1 MTDSINKKMMSELM
15 KANPDKNVVCSPFS
29 LEVVLALLLQ
39 GADGE
44 TKQQIEKTLSENIK
58 SKANALSESENLS
71 IANAVY
77 VNRKYQKAVK
87 EEYLNSISD
96 YPNSVMMSGNNSVE
110 KTNAWVREITDGQI
124 QKIIEKEPDDLV
136 LCLLNAL
143 AFDGKWMEPYEDD
156 GIHDEEFT
164 NLDGSTAK
172 VSMLGSIEYS
182 YVENE
187 LVTGFTKD
195 YKGDFA
201 FMGLLPKKETSKLS
215 MLRTAEG
222 LDFKKL
228 YAGRSN
234 HEVYVKIPEFEFD
247 YEASLTEFC
256 KELGITSLFE
266 QSADL
271 SKISEEVPLMV
282 SDIKQKAKIKL
293 DRHGTKAAVVTLA
306 AVCAGCAIFD
316 RKSVI
321 LNRPFFFAI
330 IHKDSGEPV
339 FAGVVNNL

>member
-1 MTDSINKKMMSELM
+1 MTNAINKRLLYELM
-15 KANPDKNVVCSPFS
+15 KTGFDRNIVCSPFS
-29 LEVVLALLLQ
+29 LEVVLELLLQ
-39 GADGE
+39 GADGK
-44 TKQQIEKTLSENIK
+44 TKQQLEKVLTENIK
-58 SKANALSESENLS
+58 SKANALNESENLS

-77 VNRKYQKAVK
+77 VNRKYQNAVK

-96 YPNSVMMSGNNSVE
+96 YPNSIMMSGNNCVE
-110 KTNAWVREITDGQI
+110 KINAWVREITDGQI
-124 QKIIEKEPDDLV
+124 QKIIEKESDDLV

-156 GIHDEEFT
+156 DIYDEKFT
-164 NLDGSTAK
+164 NLDTSTAE
-172 VSMLGSIEYS
+172 VSMLSSTEYS
-182 YVENE
+182 YIENK
-187 LVTGFTKD
+187 LVTGFTKE

-215 MLRTAEG
+215 MLKTAKE

-228 YAGRSN
+228 YADRSN
-234 HEVYVKIPEFEFD
+234 DKVYVEIPEFEFD
-247 YEASLTEFC
+247 FDAPLTEFC
-256 KELGITSLFE
+256 KELGITSIFE
-266 QSADL
+266 QNANL

-293 DRHGTKAAVVTLA
+293 DRHGTKAAAVTLA

-330 IHKDSGEPV
+330 VHKDSGEPV
-339 FAGVVNNL
+339 FTGAVNKL